1 MRKITPQIQHFQNCF
16 LNYELPLILL
26 LKLMHNRSLSREL
39 SLISLGLIKDKG
51 DFKLN
56 KFQIEEIFES
66 ALDSLINHCREELD
80 DCESELENASQK
92 ILDSELQEGVD
103 SSFSNVRDDLKKSLT
118 KIETVMNTLSVT
130 LDFPKLIVSSGQIDI
145 REDVNQRICNLI
157 NNLKIID
164 SHIDQVMDGWRLK
177 RLPRIDRDILRLAY
191 VDINFLNTPIAVA
204 CDEAVNLANK
214 YSDLQGR
221 KFINGVLRRLQTI

>member
-1 MRKITPQIQHFQNCF
+1 
-16 LNYELPLILL
+16 
-26 LKLMHNRSLSREL
+26 MHNNRSLSREL

-56 KFQIEEIFES
+56 KLQIEEIFES
-66 ALDSLINHCREELD
+66 ALDSLINHCRDELD
-80 DCESELENASQK
+80 NCESDLENASQK
-92 ILDSELQEGVD
+92 ILESELQEGID
-103 SSFSNVRDDLKKSLT
+103 SSFANVREELKKSIK

-145 REDVNQRICNLI
+145 KEDVIQRIRNIIDNLT
-157 NNLKIID
+157 IID
-164 SHIDQVMDGWRLK
+164 SDIDQSMDGWRLK

-191 VDINFLNTPIAVA
+191 VDINFLDTPVAVA

-214 YSDLQGR
+214 YSDMQGR
-221 KFINGVLRRLQTI
+221 KFINGVLRRLQTVKLQ

>member
-1 MRKITPQIQHFQNCF
+1 MYNK
-16 LNYELPLILL
+16 
-26 LKLMHNRSLSREL
+26 SLSREL

-66 ALDSLINHCREELD
+66 ALDSLINHCKHELD
-80 DCESELENASQK
+80 NCESELENASQK
-92 ILDSELQEGVD
+92 ILDSELHEGVD
-103 SSFSNVRDDLKKSLT
+103 SSFSIVRDDLKKSLI
-118 KIETVMNTLSVT
+118 KIESVMNTLSMT
-130 LDFPKLIVSSGQIDI
+130 LDFPKLIVSSGQIDV
-145 REDVNQRICNLI
+145 RDDVYQRISKII

-164 SHIDQVMDGWRLK
+164 SDIDDVMDGWRLK

-191 VDINFLNTPIAVA
+191 VDINFFNTPVAVA

-214 YSDLQGR
+214 YSDMQGR
-221 KFINGVLRRLQTI
+221 KLINGILRRLQTVKSQ

>member
-1 MRKITPQIQHFQNCF
+1 
-16 LNYELPLILL
+16 
-26 LKLMHNRSLSREL
+26 MHNRSLSREL

-66 ALDSLINHCREELD
+66 ALDALIKYCREELD
-80 DCESELENASQK
+80 NCESELENASQK

-103 SSFSNVRDDLKKSLT
+103 SSYSNVRDELKKSLT

-130 LDFPKLIVSSGQIDI
+130 LDFPKLIVSSEQTDI
-145 REDVNQRICNLI
+145 RKDVFQRINKLI

-164 SHIDQVMDGWRLK
+164 SDIDKVMDGWRLK

-191 VDINFLNTPIAVA
+191 VDINFLNTPVAVA

>member
-1 MRKITPQIQHFQNCF
+1 
-16 LNYELPLILL
+16 
-26 LKLMHNRSLSREL
+26 MHNRSLSREL

-66 ALDSLINHCREELD
+66 ALDTLINHCREELD
-80 DCESELENASQK
+80 NCESELENASQK

-103 SSFSNVRDDLKKSLT
+103 SSYSNVRDELKKSLT

-130 LDFPKLIVSSGQIDI
+130 LDFPKLIVSSGQVDI
-145 REDVNQRICNLI
+145 REDVNQRICNI
-157 NNLKIID
+157 VNNLKSID
-164 SHIDQVMDGWRLK
+164 SDIDQVMDGWRLK

-191 VDINFLNTPIAVA
+191 VDINFFNTPIAVA

>member
-1 MRKITPQIQHFQNCF
+1 
-16 LNYELPLILL
+16 
-26 LKLMHNRSLSREL
+26 MHNNRSLSREL

-51 DFKLN
+51 DCKLN
-56 KFQIEEIFES
+56 KLQIDEIFES
-66 ALDSLINHCREELD
+66 ALDSLIDHCRDELD
-80 DCESELENASQK
+80 NCESDLENAAQKILESELR
-92 ILDSELQEGVD
+92 EGMD
-103 SSFSNVRDDLKKSLT
+103 SSLSAVRDELKQSLKK
-118 KIETVMNTLSVT
+118 IENVMNTLSIT

-145 REDVNQRICNLI
+145 REDVNHRISNII

-164 SHIDQVMDGWRLK
+164 SNIDQAMDGWRLK

-191 VDINFLNTPIAVA
+191 VDIKFLNTPVAVA

-221 KFINGVLRRLQTI
+221 KFINGVLRRLQTS

>member
-1 MRKITPQIQHFQNCF
+1 
-16 LNYELPLILL
+16 
-26 LKLMHNRSLSREL
+26 MHNSKSLAREL

-66 ALDSLINHCREELD
+66 ALDSLINHCRDELD
-80 DCESELENASQK
+80 NCELDLEDAAQK
-92 ILDSELQEGVD
+92 ILESELQEGVD
-103 SSFSNVRDDLKKSLT
+103 SSFSNVRDELKNSLKKM
-118 KIETVMNTLSVT
+118 ETLMNTLSEI

-145 REDVNQRICNLI
+145 REDVNHRISNI
-157 NNLKIID
+157 FNNLSSID
-164 SHIDQVMDGWRLK
+164 SDIDHAMDGWRLN

-191 VDINFLNTPIAVA
+191 VDINFLNTPVAVA

-214 YSDLQGR
+214 YSDIQGR
-221 KFINGVLRRLQTI
+221 KFINGVLRRLQKVKSL

>member
-1 MRKITPQIQHFQNCF
+1 
-16 LNYELPLILL
+16 
-26 LKLMHNRSLSREL
+26 MHNKSLSREL

-56 KFQIEEIFES
+56 KFQIEEIFDS
-66 ALDSLINHCREELD
+66 ALDSLINHCRDELD
-80 DCESELENASQK
+80 NCESELENASQK
-92 ILDSELQEGVD
+92 ILDSELQEGTD
-103 SSFSNVRDDLKKSLT
+103 SSFSNVRDLLKKSLV
-118 KIETVMNTLSVT
+118 KMETVMNTLSIT
-130 LDFPKLIVSSGQIDI
+130 LDFPKLIVSSSQIDI
-145 REDVNQRICNLI
+145 RDDVKHRISNTI
-157 NNLKIID
+157 NNLTIID
-164 SHIDQVMDGWRLK
+164 SDIDQVMDGWRLK

-191 VDINFLNTPIAVA
+191 VDINFLNTPVAVA